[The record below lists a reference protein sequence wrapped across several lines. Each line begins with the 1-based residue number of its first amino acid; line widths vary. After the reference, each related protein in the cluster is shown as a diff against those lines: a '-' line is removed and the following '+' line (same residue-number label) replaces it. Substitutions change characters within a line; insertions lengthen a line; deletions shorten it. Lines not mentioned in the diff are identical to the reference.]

1 MIQHEDNERESREV
15 SRECNRE
22 LRDTAI
28 VIGIALLLAVVGF
41 VLSGELTR
49 MIQ

>member
-1 MIQHEDNERESREV
+1 MIPNNNNERESRKI

>member
-1 MIQHEDNERESREV
+1 MIPNDDNERESREV